1 MALTDLDEFT
11 DKVSIELG
19 GLATKVAG
27 DAFES
32 ASNKAYNEVQ
42 WAYPITDPFKIFWF
56 LERGKRHLIQI
67 FLIESAVK
75 FKYKQIHLNQ
85 RFDHYLLLIKKMDE
99 DFLRAIEENPE
110 AFPTPAG
117 GVPFPV
123 YIANTFTYDFLGRS
137 LGT

>member
-1 MALTDLDEFT
+1 VSIQDLTDFT
-11 DKVSIELG
+11 DQVSIELG
-19 GLATKVAG
+19 SLASKVSV
-27 DAFES
+27 DAFEA
-32 ASNKAYNEVQ
+32 ASNKVYNEVQ
-42 WAYPITDPFKIFWF
+42 WAYPISDPFKVFWA

-67 FLIESAVK
+67 FLIESAHK

-99 DFLRAIEENPE
+99 DFLLAIEENPE

-117 GVPFPV
+117 GVPFPA